1 VLSLFSQST
10 MNKIIQG
17 RKIRIGIVGC
27 GRIARNHFAAVETHS
42 DNLERVDPRRPS
54 GLHRKQAGTAARHRV
69 NLITEPPLV
78 ARRAESR
85 RSGQSV

>member
-1 VLSLFSQST
+1 

-27 GRIARNHFAAVETHS
+27 GRIAKNHFAAIETHS

-54 GLHRKQAGTAARHRV
+54 GLHRKQAVTAARRGV
-69 NLITEPPLV
+69 NVITEPSLA

-85 RSGQSV
+85 RSGESV

>member
-1 VLSLFSQST
+1 

-27 GRIARNHFAAVETHS
+27 GRIAKNHFAAIETHS

-54 GLHRKQAGTAARHRV
+54 GLHRKQAVTAARHGV
-69 NLITEPPLV
+69 NVITEPSLA

-85 RSGQSV
+85 RSGESV

>member
-1 VLSLFSQST
+1 MLSLFSQST

-27 GRIARNHFAAVETHS
+27 GRIAKNHFAAIETHS

-54 GLHRKQAGTAARHRV
+54 GLHRKQAVTAARHGV
-69 NLITEPPLV
+69 NGITEPSLA

>member
-1 VLSLFSQST
+1 MLSLFSQST

-27 GRIARNHFAAVETHS
+27 GCIAKNHCAAIETHS

-54 GLHRKQAGTAARHRV
+54 GLHRKQAVTAAHRGV
-69 NLITEPPLV
+69 NVITEPSLA